1 MPKAGSRGGA
11 QTAKTALETDYLSV
25 SLGNPEMIKR
35 LKVLDATP
43 GGDPSL
49 DLMRCRAVTW
59 VEGRRGG

>member
-11 QTAKTALETDYLSV
+11 QTAKSALEADYLSV

-43 GGDPSL
+43 GGSPSQPPPCVHGS
-49 DLMRCRAVTW
+49 DMGS
-59 VEGRRGG
+59 GRDG